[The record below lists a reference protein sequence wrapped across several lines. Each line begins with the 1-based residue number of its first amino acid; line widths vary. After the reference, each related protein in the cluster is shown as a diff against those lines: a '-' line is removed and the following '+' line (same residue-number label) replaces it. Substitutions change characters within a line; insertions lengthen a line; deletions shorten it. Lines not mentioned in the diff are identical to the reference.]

1 MRSSLSGSG
10 PRELASEVAVPEREE
25 NADGAVEVTIE
36 GLIS

>member
-25 NADGAVEVTIE
+25 MACGTVEAAIV
-36 GLIS
+36 GLIL